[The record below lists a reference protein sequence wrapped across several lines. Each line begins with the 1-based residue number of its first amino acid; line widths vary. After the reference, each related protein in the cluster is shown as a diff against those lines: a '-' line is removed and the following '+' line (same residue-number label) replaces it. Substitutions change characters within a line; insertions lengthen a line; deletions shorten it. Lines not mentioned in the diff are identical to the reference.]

1 MRDTTPETPPPARRQ
16 AAPSGRDAELAA
28 SAAVARPAGAV
39 RAAASDNLRG
49 MLSMLLAVAT
59 FSVMDAS
66 LKILTPHY
74 PAMQL
79 TALRGLSSLPLVLVW
94 VTLDGGLG
102 QLLRVRWALHLLRG
116 VLSIVMLGAFVYALR
131 TLPLAETYSLFFVA
145 PLIITALAA
154 LVLREHV
161 DWRGWTAILA
171 GFGGTLIVL
180 RPTGAGVLT
189 IAGLAVLV
197 SAAGY
202 AMSAIAV
209 RVLGRSDSTQAM
221 VFWMLSMTSAFALVL
236 GWGDWHPIQREHWTV
251 LGVLA
256 VAGAVGQYA
265 ITDAFR
271 RAAASR
277 IAPLEYTALIWG
289 IILDRVLWNTLPDA
303 VTLCGA
309 AVIVASGLYLIRR
322 ERVHAEAEHP

>member
-1 MRDTTPETPPPARRQ
+1 VTTSR
-16 AAPSGRDAELAA
+16 
-28 SAAVARPAGAV
+28 
-39 RAAASDNLRG
+39 DNLRG

-59 FSVMDAS
+59 FAAMDAC

-94 VTLDGGLG
+94 VMLDGGLG

-116 VLSIVMLGAFVYALR
+116 VLSIVMLGSFVYALR

-154 LVLREHV
+154 LVLHERV
-161 DWRGWTAILA
+161 DWRGWTAILT
-171 GFGGTLIVL
+171 GFAGTLIVL
-180 RPTGAGVLT
+180 RPNGTGMLT
-189 IAGLAVLV
+189 IAGVAVLV
-197 SAAGY
+197 SASGY
-202 AMSAIAV
+202 AVSAIAV
-209 RVLGRSDSTQAM
+209 RVIGRSDSTQAM
-221 VFWMLSMTSAFALVL
+221 VFWMLAMTSVFAIVL
-236 GWGDWHPIQREHWTV
+236 GWGEWTPIHPEHWSAIAI
-251 LGVLA
+251 LA

-277 IAPLEYTALIWG
+277 IAPLEYTALVWG
-289 IILDRVLWNTLPDA
+289 IILDRVVWNTLPDA
-303 VTLCGA
+303 VTLIGA
-309 AVIVASGLYLIRR
+309 SVIIASGLYLIRR